1 MVWSH
6 MTRWL
11 LLKRG
16 WSALSGGLPTMLP
29 QIKAGNYRQVPLSGR
44 KASIPDVIIK
54 DFDRSE

>member
-1 MVWSH
+1 